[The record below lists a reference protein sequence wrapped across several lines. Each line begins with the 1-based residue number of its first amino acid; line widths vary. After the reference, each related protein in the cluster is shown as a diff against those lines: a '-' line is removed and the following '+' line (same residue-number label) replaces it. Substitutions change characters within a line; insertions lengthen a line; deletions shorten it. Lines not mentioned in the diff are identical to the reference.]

1 MEAEAS
7 ARRLLP
13 QLSSLGTRSHRAV
26 VDVCDEALAMIAEH
40 ADCPD
45 AHQARDVQGGLVV
58 PGIYLSISTFRC
70 FRVVSGTVATVHY
83 GLPRMITTL
92 FAAAVFAKTAQETP
106 ILAFRDGAFMI
117 KTGTAVTKV
126 RLQAPAPAKT
136 EDQVIFR
143 KNSNFA
149 VWDGR
154 GLSIRHKNR
163 TKSSRLP
170 DIALTPKLFT
180 KEQIIETRELIVEGV
195 RQKEASAL
203 SGARRVGSEA
213 FFLVRWSDANGKTW
227 LEALVKVDL
236 DSENPTPQLVG
247 KFDGFSL
254 AKKPIDDCLFT
265 IGDNLCVLTRADGSW
280 NLAKYNLT
288 EKAFSAYV
296 QGLDLVSY
304 SPISKQLGIFVE
316 KASDGAYVV
325 GRVDLATGS
334 RRNLLESRLKPTIL
348 DGERPSIAILENKL
362 IHNLESG
369 VQTPIPSG
377 AKAIRTKK
385 GVIVYWPSGVPKK
398 AVLLDP
404 ERWTQLAKWDVNLS
418 MPVKAI
424 QHAPVVVKKKTP
436 NVAPKPRSAQDKS
449 DKPKKKAAKAPAPEV
464 RVTTKKAVKTPRHTV
479 PAKSGSKAV
488 LGRDQR

>member
-1 MEAEAS
+1 
-7 ARRLLP
+7 
-13 QLSSLGTRSHRAV
+13 
-26 VDVCDEALAMIAEH
+26 
-40 ADCPD
+40 
-45 AHQARDVQGGLVV
+45 
-58 PGIYLSISTFRC
+58 
-70 FRVVSGTVATVHY
+70 
-83 GLPRMITTL
+83 MITTL
-92 FAAAVFAKTAQETP
+92 FVAAVIAKGAQETP

-117 KTGTAVTKV
+117 KTGTTVTKV
-126 RLQAPAPAKT
+126 PLHAPAPAKT

-180 KEQIIETRELIVEGV
+180 KEQIIETRELIAEGV

-213 FFLVRWSDANGKTW
+213 FFLVRWSETSGKTW

-254 AKKPIDDCLFT
+254 ASKPIDDCLFT
-265 IGDNLCVLTRADGSW
+265 IGDSLCVLTRADGSW

-304 SPISKQLGIFVE
+304 SPISRQLGIFVE

-325 GRVDLATGS
+325 GRVDLVTGS
-334 RRNLLESRLKPTIL
+334 RRNLLETRLKPTIL
-348 DGERPSIAILENKL
+348 DGDRPSIAILENKL

-369 VQTPIPSG
+369 VQTPIPSD

-385 GVIVYWPSGVPKK
+385 GVIVYWPSGQPKK
-398 AVLLDP
+398 AILLDP

-418 MPVKAI
+418 MTEKAV
-424 QHAPVVVKKKTP
+424 QKAPVAFKKTSP
-436 NVAPKPRSAQDKS
+436 KETQKPRAAQDKS
-449 DKPKKKAAKAPAPEV
+449 AKPKSKATKAPAPEV
-464 RVTTKKAVKTPRHTV
+464 KVTTKKHTAPV
-479 PAKSGSKAV
+479 KSGSKAV
-488 LGRDQR
+488 SGRDQR